1 MARVK
6 SSTEVLAPELA
17 HSAFSMAFDGTDG
30 HAHRFRNERPA
41 THLLNKRVSRV
52 KSAGIGRILRD
63 DVERSYTH
71 SFSPKIRLRLKALP

>member
-41 THLLNKRVSRV
+41 AQFAEQARLLR
-52 KSAGIGRILRD
+52 
-63 DVERSYTH
+63 
-71 SFSPKIRLRLKALP
+71 